1 MLKDTQEASRAAGV
15 REVSGEDGGEAVFE
29 RTESLAPQAGVLR
42 TEALQQQTLPQWSR
56 HWGDALRS
64 PWELRGGEGLVNSCR
79 RGVRSSGSL
88 PPLIPESQ
96 QRRQL

>member
-1 MLKDTQEASRAAGV
+1 MYSE
-15 REVSGEDGGEAVFE
+15 GEDGKP
-29 RTESLAPQAGVLR
+29 TPQAGVLR

-56 HWGDALRS
+56 HRGDVLQS
-64 PWELRGGEGLVNSCR
+64 PWELRGGEGLVNFCR
-79 RGVRSSGSL
+79 RGVRPSGSL